1 MVYDKPILNN
11 KTHTIFIWTGLIMI
25 KISDDVYAFD
35 TTPLEAKANFLD
47 VTLVRMGITTALS
60 QFMIGMTLG
69 HSMTF
74 WDAMIAS
81 CLGSFILEFISLG
94 LGYAGMKE
102 GLSTS
107 LLSRWC
113 GFGSIGSVLVSF
125 TLSMSLIGWFGVQN
139 SILAN
144 GILNAFNHELS
155 FELVAAFLG
164 VFFTFLVASG
174 FKALTLTAKI
184 AVPLFFLVILYI
196 FLSLISND
204 SIVIQHTTSLHV
216 TKLSISEAATV
227 VAGGFITASLTT
239 PDISRYCKNKSH
251 LFWMITLCIIVGEFV
266 VNGIAILITQAL
278 NSADIVDILTVNAGV
293 IGLISLI
300 LSVIKVNDVNL
311 YSSSLGFS
319 NTLQVLT
326 GKKFDYYKIT
336 IFLGLA
342 GTVLSVSGILNHF
355 VDFLSMLGVIFPPIA
370 GVMLVDYYILK
381 TSRKILDETREK
393 GILPDDSQTQ
403 IIGWSAIIACIV
415 GTLVGAFFSFG
426 IPSLNSISVA
436 GVAYWILMKMKKN

>member
-1 MVYDKPILNN
+1 
-11 KTHTIFIWTGLIMI
+11 
-25 KISDDVYAFD
+25 
-35 TTPLEAKANFLD
+35 
-47 VTLVRMGITTALS
+47 
-60 QFMIGMTLG
+60 
-69 HSMTF
+69 
-74 WDAMIAS
+74 
-81 CLGSFILEFISLG
+81 
-94 LGYAGMKE
+94 
-102 GLSTS
+102 
-107 LLSRWC
+107 
-113 GFGSIGSVLVSF
+113 
-125 TLSMSLIGWFGVQN
+125 
-139 SILAN
+139 
-144 GILNAFNHELS
+144 
-155 FELVAAFLG
+155 
-164 VFFTFLVASG
+164 
-174 FKALTLTAKI
+174 
-184 AVPLFFLVILYI
+184 
-196 FLSLISND
+196 
-204 SIVIQHTTSLHV
+204 
-216 TKLSISEAATV
+216 
-227 VAGGFITASLTT
+227 
-239 PDISRYCKNKSH
+239 
-251 LFWMITLCIIVGEFV
+251 MITLCIIVGEFV